1 LRGAPDGE
9 TEPMTAKAGLQVRL
23 RRAAPF
29 ALDVAFE
36 APAGSITAL
45 FGPSGSGKTT
55 VLRAIAGLQPMDDA
69 RISCGDGTWTD
80 TAAGLTIPPHRRPVG
95 FVFQDYALFP
105 HLTVCEQL
113 ALSLG
118 HRPAA
123 ERPAR
128 IDALLELVQLQEL
141 GERRPAALSGGQQQ
155 RAALARAL
163 ARDPA
168 VLLLDEPFA
177 AVDWALRESLRR
189 ELVRLQRALSLT
201 VVLVTHDFEDVA
213 KLASHLVVIEHGA
226 VTAHGP
232 VEALTARNAVPGVS
246 GWREP
251 AVALDACIE
260 AHESERQLTVITAG
274 DLRLEVPT
282 IAAPVGAPVRIQLAA
297 REVILAS
304 RRPEGL
310 SLHNVVEA
318 EVVAIEPASHPALRL
333 VHLRVGET
341 RVLSLVTAD
350 AERKLGLAPRQPVLA
365 LIKAVAVEAFA

>member
-1 LRGAPDGE
+1 MDPG
-9 TEPMTAKAGLQVRL
+9 TGLQVRL
-23 RRAAPF
+23 RRAVPF
-29 ALDVAFE
+29 ALDVEFE
-36 APAGSITAL
+36 APAGAITAL
-45 FGPSGSGKTT
+45 FGPSGSGKST
-55 VLRAIAGLQPMDDA
+55 VLRAIAGLQSMDAA
-69 RISCGDGTWTD
+69 RVSCAGATWTD
-80 TAAGLTIPPHRRPVG
+80 TAAGLAIPPHRRPVG

-105 HLTVCEQL
+105 HLTVREQL

-128 IDALLELVQLQEL
+128 IESLLQLVQLQEL
-141 GERRPAALSGGQQQ
+141 GDRRPATLSGGQQQ

-213 KLASHLVVIEHGA
+213 KLASHLVVLEGGA
-226 VTAHGP
+226 VTASGS
-232 VEALTARNAVPGVS
+232 VESLTARNAVPGVS
-246 GWREP
+246 GLRDP
-251 AVALDACIE
+251 AVALDACVA
-260 AHESERQLTVITAG
+260 AHEPERQLTVIAAG
-274 DLRLEVPT
+274 DLRLEVPA
-282 IAAPVGAPVRIQLAA
+282 IAAPVGASVRIQLAA

-318 EVVAIEPASHPALRL
+318 EVLAIEPASHAALRL
-333 VHLRVGET
+333 VHLRVGAT
-341 RVLSLVTAD
+341 RLLSLVTVD
-350 AERKLGLAPRQPVLA
+350 AARKLELAPGKPVLA
-365 LIKAVAVEAFA
+365 LVKAVAIEAFA

>member
-1 LRGAPDGE
+1 
-9 TEPMTAKAGLQVRL
+9 L
-23 RRAAPF
+23 RRAVPF
-29 ALDVAFE
+29 ALDVEFE
-36 APAGSITAL
+36 APSGSITAL
-45 FGPSGSGKTT
+45 FGPSGSGKST
-55 VLRAIAGLQPMDDA
+55 VLRAIAGLQSMDVA
-69 RISCGDGTWTD
+69 RVSCGGATWTD
-80 TAAGLTIPPHRRPVG
+80 TAAGVAVPPHRRPVG

-105 HLTVCEQL
+105 HLTVREQL

-128 IDALLELVQLQEL
+128 IDSLLQLVQLQQL
-141 GERRPAALSGGQQQ
+141 GDRRPAALSGGQQQ

-213 KLASHLVVIEHGA
+213 KLASHLVVLERGI
-226 VTAHGP
+226 VTASGS
-232 VEALTARNAVPGVS
+232 VEALTGRNAVPGVS

-251 AVALDACIE
+251 GVALDARVE
-260 AHESERQLTVITAG
+260 AHEPGRQLTVIAAG
-274 DLRLEVPT
+274 DLRVEVPA
-282 IAAPVGAPVRIQLAA
+282 IDAPVGAPVRIQLAA

-318 EVVAIEPASHPALRL
+318 EVIAIEPASHAALRL
-333 VHLRVGET
+333 VHLRVGKT
-341 RVLSLVTAD
+341 RVLSLVTVD
-350 AERKLGLAPRQPVLA
+350 AERKLELAPGKPVLA
-365 LIKAVAVEAFA
+365 LVKAVAIEAFA

>member
-1 LRGAPDGE
+1 MDAR
-9 TEPMTAKAGLQVRL
+9 TGLQVRL

-29 ALDVAFE
+29 ALDVEFE
-36 APAGSITAL
+36 APAGAITAL
-45 FGPSGSGKTT
+45 FGPSGSGKST
-55 VLRAIAGLQPMDDA
+55 VLRAIAGLQSMDVA
-69 RISCGDGTWTD
+69 RVACGGATWTD
-80 TAAGLTIPPHRRPVG
+80 TAAGLATPPHRRPVG

-105 HLTVCEQL
+105 HLTVREQL

-128 IDALLELVQLQEL
+128 IDSLLQLVHLEEL
-141 GERRPAALSGGQQQ
+141 GDRRPAALSGGQQQ

-177 AVDWALRESLRR
+177 AVDWALREALRR

-201 VVLVTHDFEDVA
+201 IVLVTHDFEDVA
-213 KLASHLVVIEHGA
+213 KLASHLVVLEGGVVTASGA
-226 VTAHGP
+226 V
-232 VEALTARNAVPGVS
+232 ESLTGRNAVPGVS
-246 GWREP
+246 GLREP
-251 AVALDACIE
+251 AVALDARVE
-260 AHESERQLTVITAG
+260 AHERERQLTVIAAG
-274 DLRLEVPT
+274 DLRLEVPA
-282 IAAPVGAPVRIQLAA
+282 IAVSVGAPVRIQLAA

-318 EVVAIEPASHPALRL
+318 EVVAVEQASHEALRL
-333 VHLRVGET
+333 VHLRVGDT
-341 RVLSLVTAD
+341 RVLSLVTVD
-350 AERKLGLAPRQPVLA
+350 AERKLELAPGKPVLA
-365 LIKAVAVEAFA
+365 LVKAVAIEAFA

>member
-1 LRGAPDGE
+1 VA
-9 TEPMTAKAGLQVRL
+9 AAAGLQVRL
-23 RRAAPF
+23 RRATPF

-36 APAGSITAL
+36 TPAGAITAL

-55 VLRAIAGLQPMDDA
+55 VLRAIAGLQSMDEA
-69 RISCGDGTWTD
+69 RISCGHDTWTD
-80 TAAGLTIPPHRRPVG
+80 TSTGVTIPAHRRPVG

-105 HLTVCEQL
+105 HLTVREQL

-118 HRPAA
+118 HRPAS

-128 IDALLELVQLQEL
+128 IDALLELVHLQEL
-141 GERRPAALSGGQQQ
+141 GDRRPGALSGGQQQ

-189 ELVRLQRALSLT
+189 ELVRLQRTLALT
-201 VVLVTHDFEDVA
+201 VVLVTHDFDDVA
-213 KLASHLVVIEHGA
+213 KLASHLVVIENGA
-226 VTAHGP
+226 VTASGS
-232 VEALTARNAVPGVS
+232 VETLTGCNAVPGVS

-251 AVALDACIE
+251 AVALDARVE
-260 AHESERQLTVITAG
+260 THEPERQLTVIAAG
-274 DLRLEVPT
+274 DLRLEVPAIT
-282 IAAPVGAPVRIQLAA
+282 APLGAPVRIQLAA
-297 REVILAS
+297 REVILAN

-318 EVVAIEPASHPALRL
+318 EVVTVEPAAHAALRL
-333 VHLRVGET
+333 VHLRVGDT
-341 RVLSLVTAD
+341 RMLSLVTVD
-350 AERKLGLAPRQPVLA
+350 AERKLALAPGQPVLA
-365 LIKAVAVEAFA
+365 LIKAVAIEAFA

>member
-1 LRGAPDGE
+1 V
-9 TEPMTAKAGLQVRL
+9 TVTAGLRVRL

-45 FGPSGSGKTT
+45 FGPSGSGKST
-55 VLRAIAGLQPMDDA
+55 VLRAVAGLQSMDDA
-69 RISCGDGTWTD
+69 RVSCGDDTWND
-80 TAAGLTIPPHRRPVG
+80 TAAGVMMPSHLRPAG

-105 HLTVCEQL
+105 HLTVREQL

-118 HRPAA
+118 HRPAG

-128 IDALLELVQLQEL
+128 IDELLGRVQLHEF
-141 GERRPAALSGGQQQ
+141 GDRRPAALSGGQQQ

-177 AVDWALRESLRR
+177 AVDWALREMLRR

-213 KLASHLVVIEHGA
+213 KLASHLVVLERGTVTASGA
-226 VTAHGP
+226 V
-232 VEALTARNAVPGVS
+232 ESLTARHAVPGVT

-251 AVALDACIE
+251 AVALDARIH
-260 AHESERQLTVITAG
+260 AQLADRQLTVIAAG
-274 DLRLEVPT
+274 GLRLEVPT
-282 IAAPVGAPVRIQLAA
+282 VEAPVGAPVRIQLGA
-297 REVILAS
+297 REVILAR

-310 SLHNVVEA
+310 SLHNVIEA
-318 EVVAIEPASHPALRL
+318 QVVAVEPALHEALRL
-333 VHLRVGET
+333 VHLQAGET
-341 RVLSLVTAD
+341 RLLSLVTAD
-350 AERKLGLAPRQPVLA
+350 AARALELAPDTPVLA
-365 LIKAVAVEAFA
+365 LVKAVAVEAFA

>member
-1 LRGAPDGE
+1 M
-9 TEPMTAKAGLQVRL
+9 EPGTGLQVRL
-23 RRAAPF
+23 RQATPF

-36 APAGSITAL
+36 APAGEITAL

-55 VLRAIAGLQPMDDA
+55 VLRAIAGLQPMDTGRVA
-69 RISCGDGTWTD
+69 CAGEVWTD
-80 TAAGLTIPPHRRPVG
+80 TVAGIRAPTHRRPVG

-105 HLTVCEQL
+105 HLTVREQL

-118 HRPAA
+118 HRPTG

-128 IDALLELVQLQEL
+128 IDGLLDLVRLRGL
-141 GERRPAALSGGQQQ
+141 GDRRPAALSGGQQQ

-189 ELVRLQRALSLT
+189 ELVALQRSLSLT

-213 KLASHLVVIEHGA
+213 KLASHLVVLERGT
-226 VTAHGP
+226 VTASGT
-232 VEALTARNAVPGVS
+232 VEALTARNAVPGVT

-251 AVALDACIE
+251 AVALDARI
-260 AHESERQLTVITAG
+260 AAQESARQLTVIVAG
-274 DLRLEVPT
+274 GLRLEVPT
-282 IAAPVGAPVRIQLAA
+282 IEAAVGAPVRIQLAA

-310 SLHNVVEA
+310 SLHNVIEA
-318 EVVAIEPASHPALRL
+318 HVLAVEPAAHPALRL
-333 VHLRVGET
+333 VHLQAGDT
-341 RVLSLVTAD
+341 RFLSLVTAD
-350 AERKLGLAPRQPVLA
+350 AARSLGLSPGTPVLA
-365 LIKAVAVEAFA
+365 LVKAVAVEAFA

>member
-1 LRGAPDGE
+1 
-9 TEPMTAKAGLQVRL
+9 V
-23 RRAAPF
+23 PF
-29 ALDVAFE
+29 ALDFEFE

-45 FGPSGSGKTT
+45 FGPSGSGKST
-55 VLRAIAGLQPMDDA
+55 VLRAIAGLQSMDVA
-69 RISCGDGTWTD
+69 RVSCGGATWTD
-80 TAAGLTIPPHRRPVG
+80 TAAGVAVPPHRRPVG

-105 HLTVCEQL
+105 HLTVREQL

-128 IDALLELVQLQEL
+128 IDSLLQLVQLQEL
-141 GERRPAALSGGQQQ
+141 GDRHPAALSGGQQQ

-189 ELVRLQRALSLT
+189 ELVRLQRTLSLT

-213 KLASHLVVIEHGA
+213 KLASHLVVLEGGA
-226 VTAHGP
+226 VTASGS
-232 VEALTARNAVPGVS
+232 VETLTGRNAVPGVS

-251 AVALDACIE
+251 AVALDA
-260 AHESERQLTVITAG
+260 AHESERQLTVIAAG
-274 DLRLEVPT
+274 DLRLEVPAV
-282 IAAPVGAPVRIQLAA
+282 AAPVGAPVRIQLAA

-318 EVVAIEPASHPALRL
+318 EVLAIEPASHPALRL
-333 VHLRVGET
+333 VHLRVGAT
-341 RVLSLVTAD
+341 RLLSLVTAD
-350 AERKLGLAPRQPVLA
+350 AERKLELAPGKPVLA
-365 LIKAVAVEAFA
+365 LVKAVAIEAFA

>member
-1 LRGAPDGE
+1 MNPG
-9 TEPMTAKAGLQVRL
+9 TGLQVRL
-23 RRAAPF
+23 RRAVPF
-29 ALDVAFE
+29 ALDVEFE
-36 APAGSITAL
+36 APAGAITAL
-45 FGPSGSGKTT
+45 FGPSGSGKST
-55 VLRAIAGLQPMDDA
+55 VLRAIAGLHPMDTA
-69 RISCGDGTWTD
+69 RVACGGATWTD
-80 TAAGLTIPPHRRPVG
+80 TAAGIAIPPHRRPVG

-105 HLTVCEQL
+105 HLTVREQL

-128 IDALLELVQLQEL
+128 IESLLQLVRLQEL
-141 GERRPAALSGGQQQ
+141 GGRRPAALSGGQQQ

-189 ELVRLQRALSLT
+189 ELVRLQRALTLT

-213 KLASHLVVIEHGA
+213 KLASHLVVLEGGA
-226 VTAHGP
+226 VTACGS
-232 VEALTARNAVPGVS
+232 VESLTARNAVPGVS
-246 GWREP
+246 GLREP
-251 AVALDACIE
+251 AVALDACVA
-260 AHESERQLTVITAG
+260 AHESGRQLTVIAAG
-274 DLRLEVPT
+274 DLRLEVPA

-318 EVVAIEPASHPALRL
+318 TVLAIEPAAHAALRL
-333 VHLRVGET
+333 VHLEVGAT
-341 RVLSLVTAD
+341 RLLSLVTVD
-350 AERKLGLAPRQPVLA
+350 AERKLGLAPGQPVLA
-365 LIKAVAVEAFA
+365 LVKAVAIEAFA

>member
-1 LRGAPDGE
+1 MSAH
-9 TEPMTAKAGLQVRL
+9 AGLQVRL
-23 RRAAPF
+23 RHAAPF

-55 VLRAIAGLQPMDDA
+55 VLRAIAGLVSMDA
-69 RISCGDGTWTD
+69 AQVSCAGSCWTD
-80 TAAGLTIPPHRRPVG
+80 TAAGVSIAPHRRPVG

-105 HLTVCEQL
+105 HLTVREQL

-128 IDALLELVQLQEL
+128 IRALLESVHLQEL
-141 GERRPAALSGGQQQ
+141 GDRRPAALSGGQQQ
-155 RAALARAL
+155 RVALARAL

-189 ELVRLQRALSLT
+189 ELVRLQRTLSLT

-213 KLASHLVVIEHGA
+213 KLAAHLVVLERGT
-226 VTAHGP
+226 VTACGS
-232 VEALTARNAVPGVS
+232 VEALTGRNAVPGVS

-251 AVALDACIE
+251 AVALDARVE
-260 AHESERQLTVITAG
+260 AHAPERQLTVIAAG
-274 DLRLEVPT
+274 DLRLEVPA
-282 IAAPVGAPVRIQLAA
+282 IAASAGAPVRVQIAA

-304 RRPEGL
+304 QRPEGL
-310 SLHNVVEA
+310 SLHNVVAA
-318 EVVAIEPASHPALRL
+318 EVVAIEPAAHEALRL
-333 VHLRVGET
+333 VHLRVGDT
-341 RVLSLVTAD
+341 RVLSLVTVD
-350 AERKLGLAPRQPVLA
+350 AQRKLGLVPGGPVLA

>member
-1 LRGAPDGE
+1 MNDN
-9 TEPMTAKAGLQVRL
+9 AGLRVRM

-29 ALDVAFE
+29 VLDVEFE
-36 APAGSITAL
+36 APAGAITAL

-55 VLRAIAGLQPMDDA
+55 VLRTIAGLQPMDEA
-69 RISCGDGTWTD
+69 RVSSGQSVWTD
-80 TAAGLTIPPHRRPVG
+80 TAAHTWLPAHRRPVG

-105 HLTVCEQL
+105 HLTVRQQL
-113 ALSLG
+113 ELALG
-118 HRPAA
+118 HRPP
-123 ERPAR
+123 EQRPGRVAS
-128 IDALLELVQLQEL
+128 LLQLVQLDGL
-141 GERRPAALSGGQQQ
+141 ADRRPAALSGGQQQ

-189 ELVRLQRALSLT
+189 ELVSLQRALSLT

-213 KLASHLVVIEHGA
+213 KLASHLVVLERGA
-226 VTAHGP
+226 VTAAGT
-232 VEALTARNAVPGVS
+232 VEALTARNAVPGIA

-251 AVALDACIE
+251 AVAFDARVM
-260 AHESERQLTVITAG
+260 AHWAERQLTVIAAG
-274 DLRLEVPT
+274 DLQLEVPT
-282 IAAPVGAPVRIQLAA
+282 IAAPIGAPVRIQLGA

-310 SLHNVVEA
+310 SLHNVIEA
-318 EVVAIEPASHPALRL
+318 RVVAVEPAAHEALRL
-333 VHLRVGET
+333 VHLEVGAT
-341 RVLSLVTAD
+341 RLLSLVTAD
-350 AERKLGLAPRQPVLA
+350 AARSLHLEPGAPVLA